1 MSPDAP
7 DGSVGVPRAALLS
20 RPVFAVMGM
29 ALLGGIAELAPV
41 PELRI
46 FSARPVPPAAPTPT
60 HDALAAPAEG
70 EAQLTEATGQASL
83 ATPERPSAA
92 APQARFGGQEA
103 PLDWSAIE
111 TEKPPVPIVDRT
123 GHALDGFFRALER
136 TQRGLPG
143 AITRI
148 AHFGDSVIVS
158 DYVSGTLRR
167 KLQGTFG
174 DAGHG
179 YMLIANAWPAYFHN
193 DVFRFA
199 SSGFKVNRI
208 VGPTIK
214 DGYYG
219 LGGVTF
225 RASPGLI
232 AKYGTGDGEFG
243 GQVSRFVVSYL
254 AEPGGGT
261 IVVKVDG
268 EPAAEID
275 TSAPERAVQQHE
287 VEVPDGPHRF
297 ELSFRGP
304 SSRAFGVVMERAG
317 PGVVLDALGV
327 QGARIRFLDQQDDA
341 HYRDELRWRKPDLI
355 AYQFGA
361 NESGD
366 GYAYPMPEYQK
377 TMQAV
382 IAQGKAALPEASCL
396 VIGAMDRARV
406 ENGQVTSMKI
416 IELIV
421 AEQRRAAEELGCAY
435 FDTYTAMGGWG
446 SMPAWVRRGLGQA
459 DMTHPS
465 GVGAIRI
472 GNWLYQALMDRYAE
486 YLKQGGAARL
496 SSEPAGAAPS
506 PAPTTA
512 ATPPTPSTAA
522 PASSA
527 SAPAHR

>member
-1 MSPDAP
+1 MKRDAADHASGALEP
-7 DGSVGVPRAALLS
+7 RPALVPRQALLS
-20 RPVFAVMGM
+20 KPVAAVAV
-29 ALLGGIAELAPV
+29 ALTLGALSERLPF

-46 FSARPVPPAAPTPT
+46 FSAPPAAPK
-60 HDALAAPAEG
+60 AATQPIVAPEAG
-70 EAQLTEATGQASL
+70 EAELIEATSTASL
-83 ATPERPSAA
+83 ATPERVH
-92 APQARFGGQEA
+92 APTGQNRFGGGEA
-103 PLDWSAIE
+103 PLDWAAIE

-123 GHALDGFFRALER
+123 GRALDGFFAALAR
-136 TQRGLPG
+136 TQRKVPG
-143 AITRI
+143 AVTRI

-167 KLQGTFG
+167 KLQSTFG

-179 YMLIANAWPAYFHN
+179 YMLLANAWPAYFHN
-193 DVFRFA
+193 DVTRFA
-199 SSGFKVNRI
+199 SSGFRASRI

-214 DGYYG
+214 DGFYG

-225 RASPGLI
+225 RASPGVI
-232 AKYGTGDGEFG
+232 ARYGTASDGEFG
-243 GQVSRFVVSYL
+243 RQVSRFVVSYL
-254 AEPGGGT
+254 AEPGAGT

-268 EPAAEID
+268 SEFATID
-275 TSAPERAVQQHE
+275 TNSAERQVRTHE
-287 VEVPDGPHRF
+287 VRVPDGPHSF
-297 ELSFRGP
+297 ELTFRGGVT
-304 SSRAFGVVMERAG
+304 RAFGVVMERDG

-327 QGARIRFLDQQDDA
+327 QGARIRFLDEQDDA
-341 HYRDELRWRKPDLI
+341 HYRSELVWRKPDLI

-366 GYAYPMPEYQK
+366 GYAYPMDQYQK

-382 IAQGKAALPEASCL
+382 IAQGKAALPDASCL

-416 IELIV
+416 IQLIV
-421 AEQRRAAEELGCAY
+421 AEQKRAAEELGCAY

-459 DMTHPS
+459 DMTHPT

-486 YLKQGGAARL
+486 YLKRESGDD
-496 SSEPAGAAPS
+496 APS
-506 PAPTTA
+506 ARAPGDPDA
-512 ATPPTPSTAA
+512 PPTLPSGSPAA
-522 PASSA
+522 DQ
-527 SAPAHR
+527 

>member
-1 MSPDAP
+1 VNQNAE
-7 DGSVGVPRAALLS
+7 
-20 RPVFAVMGM
+20 
-29 ALLGGIAELAPV
+29 GIAWAQTFLSKPALAVLTLLALGALAEAAPW

-46 FSARPVPPAAPTPT
+46 FRVPAIADGSSGAARRAPKASVSHPE
-60 HDALAAPAEG
+60 PG
-70 EAQLTEATGQASL
+70 EAQTTEATTRLNL
-83 ATPERPSAA
+83 ATPAHPSGSGPAG
-92 APQARFGGQEA
+92 RFGGQAA
-103 PLDWSAIE
+103 PLDWSTIE
-111 TEKPPVPIVDRT
+111 TEPPPVPIVDGT
-123 GHALDGFFRALER
+123 GHALDGFFSALER
-136 TQRGLPG
+136 TQRKEAG

-167 KLQGTFG
+167 KLQATFG

-199 SSGFKVNRI
+199 TSGFRVSRI

-214 DGYYG
+214 DGLYG
-219 LGGVTF
+219 LGGATF
-225 RASPGLI
+225 KASPGLI
-232 AKYGTGDGEFG
+232 ARYGTAEEGEVG
-243 GQVSRFVVSYL
+243 RSVSRFVLSYL
-254 AEPGGGT
+254 AEPGAGT
-261 IVVKVDG
+261 ILVKIDDDD
-268 EPAAEID
+268 PRAID
-275 TSAPERAVQQHE
+275 TSEPERSVRQRE
-287 VEVPDGPHRF
+287 IRVPDGAHRF

-304 SSRAFGVVMERAG
+304 TSRAFGVVLERDV

-327 QGARIRFLDQQDDA
+327 QGARIRFLDEQNDE
-341 HYRDELRWRKPDLI
+341 HYRDELVWRRPNLI

-366 GYAYPMPEYQK
+366 GYAYPMDQYQT

-382 IAQGKAALPEASCL
+382 IKQGQAALPEASCL

-416 IELIV
+416 IQLIV
-421 AEQRRAAEELGCAY
+421 AEQRRAAEALGCAY

-472 GNWLYQALMDRYAE
+472 GNWLYQALMNRYAE
-486 YLKQGGAARL
+486 YLKQRAAQ
-496 SSEPAGAAPS
+496 
-506 PAPTTA
+506 
-512 ATPPTPSTAA
+512 
-522 PASSA
+522 
-527 SAPAHR
+527 